1 MAERV
6 TIEVEARF
14 VDNLSGVA
22 KQASTEVKELGDSA
36 EKSQKKVDNLSG
48 QAEQTSSAVKDLGDS
63 AEKAQKKV
71 DALGKKKAKPTVDA
85 DDSGFVK
92 KFLNAERKIRKLAG
106 KSVTTTLKVMDKGVD
121 VVNKVENSLKKVAGK
136 TWSTAVRIKDYA
148 TAPLRKVKDM
158 LFSIKS
164 LVLAITAGLAAKKLV
179 MDPVSLADSYSS
191 AKIGFSTL
199 LGDSQG
205 QAMMDDLDT
214 FAKAT
219 PFKTSEVIANTQKMI
234 AMGWEAKD
242 IIKDMETIGDAAAA
256 TGKGDEGLNRIIL
269 ALSQIKSKGKLST
282 EELNQLAE
290 AGISAKRYLAEGLGY
305 GSGDSGIAA
314 LSKDLEQGKIGSERA
329 IQAIMAGMKEYK
341 GMMDKTANETA
352 KGLWGQIEDTFEI
365 NIFRRWG
372 QGLQDGAKR
381 GLGTVVGLL
390 DKADTS
396 LSKFGNTVY
405 DIGEAFSSW
414 AADKLE
420 NTIKRIGDITD
431 SFEFQN
437 ADLGGKLKLLWKS
450 AVADPFAEWWSDE
463 ESVQK
468 ATELGESFAKSLT
481 QGILTVLGITD
492 IFADVG
498 DDSGSKGYNVA
509 QGFARGFVDGF
520 DVSAITGKIVE
531 AIGNVWGA
539 LPFWAKVLVGGHV
552 AGKVMGGI
560 SNFAKG
566 TASFIGKPGV
576 IGAGNVVTGASGLL
590 GTMSST
596 GYALLGGASSATPA
610 IAALA
615 GGAGIAGGVVGGIA
629 VGKGVYDLYGSYK
642 AYKAGNTTEAEAKK
656 ASGGNA
662 LAGVTV
668 GAGLGALVGGPLG
681 ALIGAG
687 VGGAA
692 GILIGTARARIIRKE
707 AAEAKYETEEMQK
720 VMADTNATAEEM
732 AQTMD
737 KAVWDNLKDHF
748 GDIELSM
755 SEIKRIAEQI
765 TMGDAAAGMDQ
776 FKTATQ
782 QAEASLSSLQSASE
796 TVNRW
801 MWKAGL
807 GVKFSEDEQESIKK
821 AFDDYISSAKS
832 YVENKHYEFTAAV
845 RLLVNI
851 ESGAGK
857 DVLRSGD
864 AYYSKIQEKLNDL
877 GAELDGKVKIA
888 LQDGIITLDE
898 EKEVTNLQN
907 QIAEITNRLANAEA
921 DAKLETIKIKFGGEG
936 NITLESFQNL
946 QSQLQ
951 TTLEEQIS
959 NYDTAL
965 TASIT
970 SLNLQLDDGVISKDE
985 YDAQLQA
992 LMDGYEAKVDGMKVK
1007 ATNLQLDILGSSY
1020 RDILGDDGLS
1030 DLQHALQNAIDTG
1043 IDPIQWSDEKV
1054 ARLLGVEQL
1063 GPETAETLR
1072 RALQAVLDAGV
1083 PDRVEKTI
1091 SLDITG
1097 APKIEKKVDISAYD
1111 FGIPDSISKIVK
1123 IKLDRVVTASGSLQ
1137 TGRTSSSSQI
1147 MGGKARG
1154 GIIGGPAEGFAM
1166 GGRPADGMLRGSTRF
1181 IRVNEEAP
1189 EMIIPLS
1196 SQRRERAL
1204 KLWAKTGKLLDVP
1217 GFARGGSTGNRDEGI
1232 RFQQFGGDTPER
1244 GGQSVQ
1250 VDVGGVNVT
1259 IQVDANASGSV
1270 LEAIQAQAGEI
1281 AEAVAG
1287 VMVDAMTAQFE
1298 NTPLRGG
1305 A

>member
-1 MAERV
+1 M
-6 TIEVEARF
+6 
-14 VDNLSGVA
+14 
-22 KQASTEVKELGDSA
+22 
-36 EKSQKKVDNLSG
+36 
-48 QAEQTSSAVKDLGDS
+48 
-63 AEKAQKKV
+63 
-71 DALGKKKAKPTVDA
+71 
-85 DDSGFVK
+85 
-92 KFLNAERKIRKLAG
+92 
-106 KSVTTTLKVMDKGVD
+106 
-121 VVNKVENSLKKVAGK
+121 
-136 TWSTAVRIKDYA
+136 
-148 TAPLRKVKDM
+148 
-158 LFSIKS
+158 
-164 LVLAITAGLAAKKLV
+164 
-179 MDPVSLADSYSS
+179 
-191 AKIGFSTL
+191 
-199 LGDSQG
+199 
-205 QAMMDDLDT
+205 
-214 FAKAT
+214 
-219 PFKTSEVIANTQKMI
+219 
-234 AMGWEAKD
+234 
-242 IIKDMETIGDAAAA
+242 
-256 TGKGDEGLNRIIL
+256 
-269 ALSQIKSKGKLST
+269 
-282 EELNQLAE
+282 
-290 AGISAKRYLAEGLGY
+290 
-305 GSGDSGIAA
+305 
-314 LSKDLEQGKIGSERA
+314 
-329 IQAIMAGMKEYK
+329 
-341 GMMDKTANETA
+341 
-352 KGLWGQIEDTFEI
+352 
-365 NIFRRWG
+365 
-372 QGLQDGAKR
+372 
-381 GLGTVVGLL
+381 

-420 NTIKRIGDITD
+420 NTIKRIGNTTD

-437 ADLGGKLKLLWKS
+437 TDLGGKLKLLWKS
-450 AVADPFAEWWSDE
+450 TVADPFAEWWSDG

-539 LPFWAKVLVGGHV
+539 LPLWAKVLVGGHV

-596 GYALLGGASSATPA
+596 GYALLGGASSATPG

-668 GAGLGALVGGPLG
+668 GARLGALVGGPLG

-692 GILIGTARARIIRKE
+692 GILIGAARAKSIRKE
-707 AAEAKYETEEMQK
+707 AVEAKYETEEMQK

-782 QAEASLSSLQSASE
+782 QAEASLSSLQNASE

-845 RLLVNI
+845 RLLVDV
-851 ESGAGK
+851 ESEAGK

-907 QIAEITNRLANAEA
+907 QIAEITNRLANAET

-959 NYDTAL
+959 NSDTAL

-970 SLNLQLDDGVISKDE
+970 SLNLQLDDGAISKDE

-1020 RDILGDDGLS
+1020 QDILGEDSLS
-1030 DLQHALQNAIDTG
+1030 DLQHALQDAIDTG

-1054 ARLLGVEQL
+1054 AHLLGVDQL
-1063 GPETAETLR
+1063 GAETAETLR

-1123 IKLDRVVTASGSLQ
+1123 IKLDRVVTTSGGLQ
-1137 TGRTSSSSQI
+1137 TGRTPSSSQI

-1166 GGRPADGMLRGSTRF
+1166 GGRPADGMLKGSTRF

-1232 RFQQFGGDTPER
+1232 RFQRFGGDAPER
-1244 GGQSVQ
+1244 GDQSVQ
-1250 VDVGGVNVT
+1250 VNVGGVNVT
-1259 IQVDANASGSV
+1259 IQVDTNNSGSV
-1270 LEAIQAQAGEI
+1270 LETIRAQAGEI

-1287 VMVDAMTAQFE
+1287 VMADAMTAQFE

>member
-14 VDNLSGVA
+14 VDNLSGA
-22 KQASTEVKELGDSA
+22 ANQASA
-36 EKSQKKVDNLSG
+36 E
-48 QAEQTSSAVKDLGDS
+48 VKDLGDS
-63 AEKAQKKV
+63 AEKAEKQV
-71 DALGKKKAKPTVDA
+71 DDLGKKKAKPTVDA

-92 KFLNAERKIRKLAG
+92 KLLNAERKIKMLVG
-106 KSVTTTLKVMDKGVD
+106 KPVIATLKVMDKGVD
-121 VVNKVENSLKKVAGK
+121 VINKVENGLKKVAGK
-136 TWSTAVRIKDYA
+136 TWSAAVRIKDYA

-205 QAMMDDLDT
+205 QAMMDDLDA

-242 IIKDMETIGDAAAA
+242 IIQDMETIGDAAAA

-314 LSKDLEQGKIGSERA
+314 LSKDLEQGRIGSERA

-341 GMMDKTANETA
+341 GMMDKTANETV

-539 LPFWAKVLVGGHV
+539 LPLWAKVLVGGHV

-692 GILIGTARARIIRKE
+692 GILIGAARAKSIRKE

-782 QAEASLSSLQSASE
+782 QAEASLSSLQNASE

-845 RLLVNI
+845 RLLVDV

-864 AYYSKIQEKLNDL
+864 SYYSQIQEKLNDL

-970 SLNLQLDDGVISKDE
+970 SLNLQLDDGAISKDE

-1020 RDILGDDGLS
+1020 QDILGEDSLS

-1054 ARLLGVEQL
+1054 AHLLGVDQL
-1063 GPETAETLR
+1063 GAETAETLR

-1123 IKLDRVVTASGSLQ
+1123 IKLDRVVTTSGGLQ
-1137 TGRTSSSSQI
+1137 TGRTPSSSQI

-1166 GGRPADGMLRGSTRF
+1166 GGRPADGMLKGSTRF

-1204 KLWAKTGKLLDVP
+1204 KLWTKTGKLLDVP

>member
-14 VDNLSGVA
+14 VDNLSGA
-22 KQASTEVKELGDSA
+22 ANQAGA
-36 EKSQKKVDNLSG
+36 E
-48 QAEQTSSAVKDLGDS
+48 VKDLGNS
-63 AEKAQKKV
+63 AEKAEKQV
-71 DALGKKKAKPTVDA
+71 DNLGKKKAKPTVDA

-92 KFLNAERKIRKLAG
+92 KLLNAERKIKKLVG
-106 KSVTTTLKVMDKGVD
+106 KPVIATLKVMDKGVD
-121 VVNKVENSLKKVAGK
+121 VVNKVENGLKKVAGK

-205 QAMMDDLDT
+205 QKMMDDLDA

-305 GSGDSGIAA
+305 GSGDNGIAA

-341 GMMDKTANETA
+341 GMMDKTANETV

-566 TASFIGKPGV
+566 TASFIGKTGV
-576 IGAGNVVTGASGLL
+576 RGAGNVITGASGLL

-765 TMGDAAAGMDQ
+765 TMGGAAAGMDQ

-1091 SLDITG
+1091 SLDIIG

-1166 GGRPADGMLRGSTRF
+1166 GGRSADGMLRGSTRF

-1232 RFQQFGGDTPER
+1232 RFQRFGGDAPER
-1244 GGQSVQ
+1244 GDQSVQ
-1250 VDVGGVNVT
+1250 VNVGGVNVT
-1259 IQVDANASGSV
+1259 IQVDTNNSGSV
-1270 LEAIQAQAGEI
+1270 LETIRAQAGEI

-1287 VMVDAMTAQFE
+1287 VMVDAMAAQFE

>member
-14 VDNLSGVA
+14 VDNLSGA
-22 KQASTEVKELGDSA
+22 ANQASA
-36 EKSQKKVDNLSG
+36 E
-48 QAEQTSSAVKDLGDS
+48 VKDLGDS
-63 AEKAQKKV
+63 AEKAEKQV
-71 DALGKKKAKPTVDA
+71 DDLGKKKAKPTVDA

-92 KFLNAERKIRKLAG
+92 KLLNAERKIKKLVG
-106 KSVTTTLKVMDKGVD
+106 KPVIATLKVMDKGVD
-121 VVNKVENSLKKVAGK
+121 VINKVENGLKKVAGK
-136 TWSTAVRIKDYA
+136 TWSAAVRIKDYA

-205 QAMMDDLDT
+205 QAMMDDLDA

-420 NTIKRIGDITD
+420 NTIKRIGDTTD

-437 ADLGGKLKLLWKS
+437 TDLGGKLKLLWKS
-450 AVADPFAEWWSDE
+450 AVADPFAEWWSDG

-539 LPFWAKVLVGGHV
+539 LPLWAKVLVGGHV

-596 GYALLGGASSATPA
+596 GYALLGGASSATPG

-692 GILIGTARARIIRKE
+692 GILIGAARAKSIRKE

-782 QAEASLSSLQSASE
+782 QAEASLSSLQNASE

-845 RLLVNI
+845 RLLVDV

-864 AYYSKIQEKLNDL
+864 SYYSQIQEKLNDL

-970 SLNLQLDDGVISKDE
+970 SLNLQLDDGAISKDE

-1020 RDILGDDGLS
+1020 QDILGEDSLS

-1054 ARLLGVEQL
+1054 AHLLGVDQL
-1063 GPETAETLR
+1063 GAETAETLR

-1123 IKLDRVVTASGSLQ
+1123 IKLDRVVTTSGGLQ
-1137 TGRTSSSSQI
+1137 TGRTPSSSQI

-1166 GGRPADGMLRGSTRF
+1166 GGRPADGMLKGSTRF

-1204 KLWAKTGKLLDVP
+1204 KLWTKTGKLLDVP

>member
-14 VDNLSGVA
+14 VDNLSGA
-22 KQASTEVKELGDSA
+22 ANQAGA
-36 EKSQKKVDNLSG
+36 E
-48 QAEQTSSAVKDLGDS
+48 VKDLGNS
-63 AEKAQKKV
+63 AEKAEKQV
-71 DALGKKKAKPTVDA
+71 DNLGKKKAKPTVDA

-106 KSVTTTLKVMDKGVD
+106 KSVTTTLKVMDKDVD

-234 AMGWEAKD
+234 TMGWEAKD

-314 LSKDLEQGKIGSERA
+314 LSKDLEQGRIGSERA

-341 GMMDKTANETA
+341 GMMDKTANETV

-468 ATELGESFAKSLT
+468 VTELGESFAKSLT

-539 LPFWAKVLVGGHV
+539 LPLWAKVLVGGHV

-596 GYALLGGASSATPA
+596 GYALLGGASSATPG

-668 GAGLGALVGGPLG
+668 GAGLGTLVGGPLG

-692 GILIGTARARIIRKE
+692 GILIGAARAKSIRKE

-782 QAEASLSSLQSASE
+782 QAEASLSSLQNASE

-845 RLLVNI
+845 RLLVDV

-864 AYYSKIQEKLNDL
+864 SYYSQIQEKLNDL

-970 SLNLQLDDGVISKDE
+970 SLNLQLDDGAISKDE

-1020 RDILGDDGLS
+1020 QDILGEDSLS

-1054 ARLLGVEQL
+1054 AHLLGVDQL
-1063 GPETAETLR
+1063 GAETAETLR

-1123 IKLDRVVTASGSLQ
+1123 IKLDRVVTTSGGLQ
-1137 TGRTSSSSQI
+1137 TGRTPSSSQI

-1166 GGRPADGMLRGSTRF
+1166 GGRPADGMLKGSTRF

-1204 KLWAKTGKLLDVP
+1204 KLWTKTGKLLDVP

>member
-14 VDNLSGVA
+14 VDNLSGA
-22 KQASTEVKELGDSA
+22 ANQAGA
-36 EKSQKKVDNLSG
+36 E
-48 QAEQTSSAVKDLGDS
+48 VKDLGNS
-63 AEKAQKKV
+63 AEKAEKQV
-71 DALGKKKAKPTVDA
+71 DNLGKKKAKPTVDA

-314 LSKDLEQGKIGSERA
+314 LSKDLEEGRIGSERA

-341 GMMDKTANETA
+341 GMMDKTANETV

-468 ATELGESFAKSLT
+468 VTELGESFAKSLT

-539 LPFWAKVLVGGHV
+539 LPLWAKVLVGGHV

-596 GYALLGGASSATPA
+596 GYALLGGASSATPG

-692 GILIGTARARIIRKE
+692 GILIGAARAKSIRKE

-782 QAEASLSSLQSASE
+782 QAEASLSSLQNASE

-845 RLLVNI
+845 RLLVDV

-864 AYYSKIQEKLNDL
+864 SYYSQIQEKLNDL

-970 SLNLQLDDGVISKDE
+970 SLNLQLDDGAISKDE

-1020 RDILGDDGLS
+1020 RDILGEDSLS

-1054 ARLLGVEQL
+1054 AHLLGVDQL
-1063 GPETAETLR
+1063 GAETAETLR

-1123 IKLDRVVTASGSLQ
+1123 IKLDRVVTTSGGLQ
-1137 TGRTSSSSQI
+1137 TGRTPSSSQI

-1166 GGRPADGMLRGSTRF
+1166 GGRPADGMLKGSTRF

-1204 KLWAKTGKLLDVP
+1204 KLWTKTGKLLDVP

>member
-14 VDNLSGVA
+14 VDNLSGA
-22 KQASTEVKELGDSA
+22 ANQASA
-36 EKSQKKVDNLSG
+36 E
-48 QAEQTSSAVKDLGDS
+48 VKDLGDS
-63 AEKAQKKV
+63 AEKAEKQV
-71 DALGKKKAKPTVDA
+71 DDLGKKKAKPTVDA

-92 KFLNAERKIRKLAG
+92 KLLNAERKIKKLVG
-106 KSVTTTLKVMDKGVD
+106 KPVIATLKVMDKGVD

-199 LGDSQG
+199 LGDSRG
-205 QAMMDDLDT
+205 QKMMDDLDA

-314 LSKDLEQGKIGSERA
+314 LSKDLEQGRIGSERA

-341 GMMDKTANETA
+341 GMMDKTANETV

-420 NTIKRIGDITD
+420 NTIKRIGNTTD

-437 ADLGGKLKLLWKS
+437 TDLGGKLKLLWKS

-539 LPFWAKVLVGGHV
+539 LPLWAKVLVGGHV

-596 GYALLGGASSATPA
+596 GYALLGGASSATPG

-692 GILIGTARARIIRKE
+692 GILIGAARAKSIRKE

-782 QAEASLSSLQSASE
+782 QAEASLSSLQNAGE

-807 GVKFSEDEQESIKK
+807 GVKFSEDEQESIEK

-845 RLLVNI
+845 RLLVDV
-851 ESGAGK
+851 ESEAGK

-864 AYYSKIQEKLNDL
+864 SYYSQIQEKLNDL

-970 SLNLQLDDGVISKDE
+970 SLNLQLDDGAISKDE

-1020 RDILGDDGLS
+1020 QDILGEDSLS

-1054 ARLLGVEQL
+1054 AHLLGVDQL
-1063 GPETAETLR
+1063 GAETAETLR

-1137 TGRTSSSSQI
+1137 TGRTPSSSQI

-1196 SQRRERAL
+1196 AQRRERAL

-1217 GFARGGSTGNRDEGI
+1217 GFARGGSTRNRDEGI
-1232 RFQQFGGDTPER
+1232 RFQRFGGDAPER
-1244 GGQSVQ
+1244 GDQSVQ
-1250 VDVGGVNVT
+1250 VNVGGVNVT
-1259 IQVDANASGSV
+1259 IQVDANDSGSV
-1270 LEAIQAQAGEI
+1270 LEAIRAQAGEI

-1287 VMVDAMTAQFE
+1287 IMADAMTAQFE

>member
-14 VDNLSGVA
+14 VDNLSGA
-22 KQASTEVKELGDSA
+22 ANQASA
-36 EKSQKKVDNLSG
+36 E
-48 QAEQTSSAVKDLGDS
+48 VKDLGNS
-63 AEKAQKKV
+63 AEKAEKQV
-71 DALGKKKAKPTVDA
+71 DNLGKKKAKPTVDA

-92 KFLNAERKIRKLAG
+92 KFLNAERKVRKLAG

-314 LSKDLEQGKIGSERA
+314 LSKDLEQGRIGSERA

-341 GMMDKTANETA
+341 GMMDKTANETV

-566 TASFIGKPGV
+566 TASFIGKTGV
-576 IGAGNVVTGASGLL
+576 RGAGNVITGASGLL

-656 ASGGNA
+656 ASGGDA
-662 LAGVTV
+662 LLGVMA
-668 GAGLGALVGGPLG
+668 GAGLGTMFGGPLG

-692 GILIGTARARIIRKE
+692 GILIGAARAKSIRKE

-782 QAEASLSSLQSASE
+782 QAEASLSSLQNASE

-845 RLLVNI
+845 RLLVDV

-864 AYYSKIQEKLNDL
+864 SYYSQIQEKLNDL

-970 SLNLQLDDGVISKDE
+970 SLNLQLDDGAISKDE

-1020 RDILGDDGLS
+1020 QDILGEDSLS

-1054 ARLLGVEQL
+1054 AHLLGVDQL
-1063 GPETAETLR
+1063 GAETAETLR

-1123 IKLDRVVTASGSLQ
+1123 IKLDRVVTTSGGLQ
-1137 TGRTSSSSQI
+1137 TGRTPSSSQI

-1166 GGRPADGMLRGSTRF
+1166 GGRPADGMLKGSTRF

-1204 KLWAKTGKLLDVP
+1204 KLWTKTGKLLDVP

>member
-14 VDNLSGVA
+14 VDNLSGA
-22 KQASTEVKELGDSA
+22 ANQAGA
-36 EKSQKKVDNLSG
+36 E
-48 QAEQTSSAVKDLGDS
+48 VKDLGNS
-63 AEKAQKKV
+63 AEKAEKQV
-71 DALGKKKAKPTVDA
+71 DNLGKKKAKPTVDA

-314 LSKDLEQGKIGSERA
+314 LSKDLEQGRIGSERA

-341 GMMDKTANETA
+341 GMMDKTANETV

-468 ATELGESFAKSLT
+468 VTELGESFAKSLT

-539 LPFWAKVLVGGHV
+539 LPLWAKVLVGGHV

-596 GYALLGGASSATPA
+596 GYALLGGASSATPG

-668 GAGLGALVGGPLG
+668 GTGLGALVGGPLG

-692 GILIGTARARIIRKE
+692 GILIGAARAKSIRKE

-782 QAEASLSSLQSASE
+782 QAEASLSSLQNASE

-845 RLLVNI
+845 RLLVDV

-864 AYYSKIQEKLNDL
+864 SYYSQIQEKLNDL

-970 SLNLQLDDGVISKDE
+970 SLNLQLDDGAISKDE

-1020 RDILGDDGLS
+1020 QDILGEDSLS

-1054 ARLLGVEQL
+1054 AHLLGVDQL
-1063 GPETAETLR
+1063 GAETAETLR

-1123 IKLDRVVTASGSLQ
+1123 IKLDRVVTTSGGLQ
-1137 TGRTSSSSQI
+1137 TGRTPSSSQI

-1154 GIIGGPAEGFAM
+1154 GIIGGPVEGFAM
-1166 GGRPADGMLRGSTRF
+1166 GGRPADGMLKGSTRF

-1204 KLWAKTGKLLDVP
+1204 KLWTKTGKLLDVP

>member
-14 VDNLSGVA
+14 VDNLSGA
-22 KQASTEVKELGDSA
+22 ANQASA
-36 EKSQKKVDNLSG
+36 E
-48 QAEQTSSAVKDLGDS
+48 VKDLGDS
-63 AEKAQKKV
+63 AEKAEKQV
-71 DALGKKKAKPTVDA
+71 DDLGKKKAKPTVDA

-92 KFLNAERKIRKLAG
+92 KFLNAERKVRKLAG

-179 MDPVSLADSYSS
+179 IDPVSLADSYSS

-314 LSKDLEQGKIGSERA
+314 LSKDLEQGRIGSERA

-341 GMMDKTANETA
+341 GMMDKTANETV

-420 NTIKRIGDITD
+420 NTIKRIGDTTD

-566 TASFIGKPGV
+566 TASFIGKTGV
-576 IGAGNVVTGASGLL
+576 RGAGNVITGASGLL

-642 AYKAGNTTEAEAKK
+642 AYKAGNTTEAEAKR
-656 ASGGNA
+656 ASGGDA
-662 LAGVTV
+662 LLGVMA
-668 GAGLGALVGGPLG
+668 GAGLGTMFGGPLG

-692 GILIGTARARIIRKE
+692 GILIGAARAKSIRKE

-782 QAEASLSSLQSASE
+782 QAEASLSSLQNAGE

-845 RLLVNI
+845 RLLVDV
-851 ESGAGK
+851 ESEAGK

-864 AYYSKIQEKLNDL
+864 SYYSQIQEKLNDL

-970 SLNLQLDDGVISKDE
+970 SLNLQLDDGAISKDE

-1020 RDILGDDGLS
+1020 QDILGEDSLS
-1030 DLQHALQNAIDTG
+1030 DLQHALQDAIDTG

-1054 ARLLGVEQL
+1054 AHLLGVDQL
-1063 GPETAETLR
+1063 GAETAETLR

-1123 IKLDRVVTASGSLQ
+1123 IKLDRVVTTSGGLQ
-1137 TGRTSSSSQI
+1137 TGRTPSSSQI

-1166 GGRPADGMLRGSTRF
+1166 GGRPADGMLKGSTRF

-1204 KLWAKTGKLLDVP
+1204 KLWTKTGKLLDVP

>member
-14 VDNLSGVA
+14 VDNLSGA
-22 KQASTEVKELGDSA
+22 ANQAGA
-36 EKSQKKVDNLSG
+36 E
-48 QAEQTSSAVKDLGDS
+48 VKDLGNS
-63 AEKAQKKV
+63 AEKAEKQV
-71 DALGKKKAKPTVDA
+71 DNLGKKKAKPTVDA

-314 LSKDLEQGKIGSERA
+314 LSKDLEQGRIGSERA

-341 GMMDKTANETA
+341 GMMDKTANETV

-539 LPFWAKVLVGGHV
+539 LPLWAKVLVGGHV

-596 GYALLGGASSATPA
+596 GYALLGGASSATPG

-692 GILIGTARARIIRKE
+692 GILIGAARAKSIRKE

-782 QAEASLSSLQSASE
+782 QAEASLSSLQNASE

-845 RLLVNI
+845 RLLVDV

-864 AYYSKIQEKLNDL
+864 SYYSQIQEKLNDL

-888 LQDGIITLDE
+888 LKDGIITLDE

-921 DAKLETIKIKFGGEG
+921 DAKLETI
-936 NITLESFQNL
+936 
-946 QSQLQ
+946 
-951 TTLEEQIS
+951 
-959 NYDTAL
+959 
-965 TASIT
+965 
-970 SLNLQLDDGVISKDE
+970 
-985 YDAQLQA
+985 
-992 LMDGYEAKVDGMKVK
+992 
-1007 ATNLQLDILGSSY
+1007 
-1020 RDILGDDGLS
+1020 R
-1030 DLQHALQNAIDTG
+1030 
-1043 IDPIQWSDEKV
+1043 
-1054 ARLLGVEQL
+1054 
-1063 GPETAETLR
+1063 
-1072 RALQAVLDAGV
+1072 
-1083 PDRVEKTI
+1083 
-1091 SLDITG
+1091 
-1097 APKIEKKVDISAYD
+1097 
-1111 FGIPDSISKIVK
+1111 
-1123 IKLDRVVTASGSLQ
+1123 
-1137 TGRTSSSSQI
+1137 SSS
-1147 MGGKARG
+1147 A
-1154 GIIGGPAEGFAM
+1154 
-1166 GGRPADGMLRGSTRF
+1166 
-1181 IRVNEEAP
+1181 
-1189 EMIIPLS
+1189 
-1196 SQRRERAL
+1196 
-1204 KLWAKTGKLLDVP
+1204 
-1217 GFARGGSTGNRDEGI
+1217 
-1232 RFQQFGGDTPER
+1232 ER
-1244 GGQSVQ
+1244 GTSPW
-1250 VDVGGVNVT
+1250 NPFRT
-1259 IQVDANASGSV
+1259 CSLSFRRPWKSRYPT
-1270 LEAIQAQAGEI
+1270 
-1281 AEAVAG
+1281 
-1287 VMVDAMTAQFE
+1287 MTR
-1298 NTPLRGG
+1298 P
-1305 A
+1305 

>member
-22 KQASTEVKELGDSA
+22 KQASTEVK
-36 EKSQKKVDNLSG
+36 
-48 QAEQTSSAVKDLGDS
+48 DLGDS
-63 AEKAQKKV
+63 AEKAEKQV
-71 DALGKKKAKPTVDA
+71 DDLGKKKAKPTVDA

-92 KFLNAERKIRKLAG
+92 KLLNAERKIKMLVG
-106 KSVTTTLKVMDKGVD
+106 KPVIATLKVMDKGVD
-121 VVNKVENSLKKVAGK
+121 VINKVENGLKKVAGK
-136 TWSTAVRIKDYA
+136 TWSAAVRIKDYA

-205 QAMMDDLDT
+205 QAMMDDLDA

-420 NTIKRIGDITD
+420 NTIKRIGNTTD

-437 ADLGGKLKLLWKS
+437 TDLGGKLKLLWKS
-450 AVADPFAEWWSDE
+450 AVADPFAEWWSDG

-520 DVSAITGKIVE
+520 DVSAITDKIVE

-539 LPFWAKVLVGGHV
+539 LPLWAKVLVGGHV
-552 AGKVMGGI
+552 AGKALGGI
-560 SNFAKG
+560 LNFAGGVSQFAKG
-566 TASFIGKPGV
+566 ASSFIGKSGV
-576 IGAGNVVTGASGLL
+576 RGAGNVITGASGLF
-590 GTMSST
+590 GTMSKA
-596 GYALLGGASSATPA
+596 GYALLGGASSVTPA
-610 IAALA
+610 AATLA

-642 AYKAGNTTEAEAKK
+642 AYKAGNTTEAGRYARKVISGASKFFPFATREQVNGQAATGTVNREAEDRIFSSEVLFGAYNTQRSTDIYDKLFSNKLELKNLLTMTENGVK
-656 ASGGNA
+656 ALYDDEGDLRTCHFQALRDIEANDGRFFVKYGFVTDGDLGYASIIPILRISEMYLIVAECEKSLTWVNDLRSARKAAQVSSGGSLDGSIEDEYVREFIGEGQLFWYYKRKGITEIPRLYNRS
-662 LAGVTV
+662 AGDM
-668 GAGLGALVGGPLG
+668 
-681 ALIGAG
+681 
-687 VGGAA
+687 
-692 GILIGTARARIIRKE
+692 K
-707 AAEAKYETEEMQK
+707 
-720 VMADTNATAEEM
+720 
-732 AQTMD
+732 
-737 KAVWDNLKDHF
+737 
-748 GDIELSM
+748 IELSNYQFDLPDK
-755 SEIKRIAEQI
+755 ELAER
-765 TMGDAAAGMDQ
+765 
-776 FKTATQ
+776 K
-782 QAEASLSSLQSASE
+782 
-796 TVNRW
+796 
-801 MWKAGL
+801 
-807 GVKFSEDEQESIKK
+807 
-821 AFDDYISSAKS
+821 
-832 YVENKHYEFTAAV
+832 
-845 RLLVNI
+845 
-851 ESGAGK
+851 
-857 DVLRSGD
+857 
-864 AYYSKIQEKLNDL
+864 
-877 GAELDGKVKIA
+877 
-888 LQDGIITLDE
+888 
-898 EKEVTNLQN
+898 
-907 QIAEITNRLANAEA
+907 
-921 DAKLETIKIKFGGEG
+921 
-936 NITLESFQNL
+936 
-946 QSQLQ
+946 
-951 TTLEEQIS
+951 
-959 NYDTAL
+959 
-965 TASIT
+965 
-970 SLNLQLDDGVISKDE
+970 
-985 YDAQLQA
+985 
-992 LMDGYEAKVDGMKVK
+992 
-1007 ATNLQLDILGSSY
+1007 
-1020 RDILGDDGLS
+1020 
-1030 DLQHALQNAIDTG
+1030 
-1043 IDPIQWSDEKV
+1043 
-1054 ARLLGVEQL
+1054 
-1063 GPETAETLR
+1063 
-1072 RALQAVLDAGV
+1072 
-1083 PDRVEKTI
+1083 
-1091 SLDITG
+1091 
-1097 APKIEKKVDISAYD
+1097 
-1111 FGIPDSISKIVK
+1111 
-1123 IKLDRVVTASGSLQ
+1123 
-1137 TGRTSSSSQI
+1137 
-1147 MGGKARG
+1147 
-1154 GIIGGPAEGFAM
+1154 
-1166 GGRPADGMLRGSTRF
+1166 
-1181 IRVNEEAP
+1181 
-1189 EMIIPLS
+1189 
-1196 SQRRERAL
+1196 
-1204 KLWAKTGKLLDVP
+1204 
-1217 GFARGGSTGNRDEGI
+1217 
-1232 RFQQFGGDTPER
+1232 
-1244 GGQSVQ
+1244 
-1250 VDVGGVNVT
+1250 
-1259 IQVDANASGSV
+1259 
-1270 LEAIQAQAGEI
+1270 
-1281 AEAVAG
+1281 
-1287 VMVDAMTAQFE
+1287 
-1298 NTPLRGG
+1298 
-1305 A
+1305 

>member
-14 VDNLSGVA
+14 VDNLSGA
-22 KQASTEVKELGDSA
+22 ANQASA
-36 EKSQKKVDNLSG
+36 E
-48 QAEQTSSAVKDLGDS
+48 VKDLGDS
-63 AEKAQKKV
+63 AEKAEKQV
-71 DALGKKKAKPTVDA
+71 DDLGKKKAKPTVDA

-179 MDPVSLADSYSS
+179 MDPASLADSYSS

-199 LGDSQG
+199 LGDSRG
-205 QAMMDDLDT
+205 QKMMDDLDA

-314 LSKDLEQGKIGSERA
+314 LSKDLEQGRIGSERA

-341 GMMDKTANETA
+341 GMMDKTANETV

-372 QGLQDGAKR
+372 QGLQDGEKR

-396 LSKFGNTVY
+396 LSKFGDTVY

-463 ESVQK
+463 ETVQK
-468 ATELGESFAKSLT
+468 ATEYGETFAKSLT

-539 LPFWAKVLVGGHV
+539 LPLWTKVLVGGHV

-576 IGAGNVVTGASGLL
+576 RGAGNVVTGASGLL

-610 IAALA
+610 IATLA

-642 AYKAGNTTEAEAKK
+642 AHKTGNTTEAEAKK

-765 TMGDAAAGMDQ
+765 TMGDATAGMDQ
-776 FKTATQ
+776 FKAATQ
-782 QAEASLSSLQSASE
+782 QAEASLSALQSASE

-864 AYYSKIQEKLNDL
+864 AYYAKIQEKLNDL

-970 SLNLQLDDGVISKDE
+970 SLNLQLDDGAISKDQ

-1020 RDILGDDGLS
+1020 QDILGEDGLS

-1054 ARLLGVEQL
+1054 AHLLGVDQL

-1232 RFQQFGGDTPER
+1232 RFQRFGGDAPER
-1244 GGQSVQ
+1244 GDQSVQ
-1250 VDVGGVNVT
+1250 VNVGGVNVT
-1259 IQVDANASGSV
+1259 IQVDTNGSGSV

-1287 VMVDAMTAQFE
+1287 VMADAMTAQFE

>member
-22 KQASTEVKELGDSA
+22 KQASTEVK
-36 EKSQKKVDNLSG
+36 
-48 QAEQTSSAVKDLGDS
+48 DLGDS
-63 AEKAQKKV
+63 AEKAEKQV
-71 DALGKKKAKPTVDA
+71 DDLGKKKAKPTVDA

-92 KFLNAERKIRKLAG
+92 KLLNAERKIKMLVG
-106 KSVTTTLKVMDKGVD
+106 KPVIATLKVMDKGVD
-121 VVNKVENSLKKVAGK
+121 VINKVENGLKKVAGK
-136 TWSTAVRIKDYA
+136 TWSAAVRIKDYA

-205 QAMMDDLDT
+205 QAMMDDLDA

-305 GSGDSGIAA
+305 GSGDRGIAA

-420 NTIKRIGDITD
+420 NTIKRIGNTTD

-437 ADLGGKLKLLWKS
+437 TDLGGKLKLLWKS
-450 AVADPFAEWWSDE
+450 AVADPFAEWWSDG

-566 TASFIGKPGV
+566 TASFIGKTGV
-576 IGAGNVVTGASGLL
+576 RGAGNVITGASGLL

-642 AYKAGNTTEAEAKK
+642 AYKAGNTTEAEAKR
-656 ASGGNA
+656 ASGGDA
-662 LAGVTV
+662 LLGVMA
-668 GAGLGALVGGPLG
+668 GAGLGTMFGGPLG

-692 GILIGTARARIIRKE
+692 GILIGAARAKSIRKE

-782 QAEASLSSLQSASE
+782 QAEASLSSLQNASE
-796 TVNRW
+796 TVNHW

-845 RLLVNI
+845 RLLVDV
-851 ESGAGK
+851 ESEAGK

-864 AYYSKIQEKLNDL
+864 SYYSQIQEKLNDL

-970 SLNLQLDDGVISKDE
+970 SLNLQLDDGAISKDE

-1020 RDILGDDGLS
+1020 QDILGEDSLS
-1030 DLQHALQNAIDTG
+1030 DLQHALQDAIDTG

-1054 ARLLGVEQL
+1054 AHLLGVDQL
-1063 GPETAETLR
+1063 GAETAETLR

-1123 IKLDRVVTASGSLQ
+1123 IKLDRVVTTSGGLQ
-1137 TGRTSSSSQI
+1137 TGRTPSSSQI

-1166 GGRPADGMLRGSTRF
+1166 GGRPADGMLKGSTRF

-1204 KLWAKTGKLLDVP
+1204 KLWTKTGKLLDVP

>member
-14 VDNLSGVA
+14 VDNLSGA
-22 KQASTEVKELGDSA
+22 ANQASA
-36 EKSQKKVDNLSG
+36 E
-48 QAEQTSSAVKDLGDS
+48 VKDLGDS
-63 AEKAQKKV
+63 AEKAEKQV
-71 DALGKKKAKPTVDA
+71 DDLGKKKAKPTVDA

-92 KFLNAERKIRKLAG
+92 KLLNAERKIKMLVG
-106 KSVTTTLKVMDKGVD
+106 KPVIATLKVMDKGVD
-121 VVNKVENSLKKVAGK
+121 VINKVENGLKKVAGK
-136 TWSTAVRIKDYA
+136 TWSAAVRIKDYA

-205 QAMMDDLDT
+205 QAMMDDLDA

-242 IIKDMETIGDAAAA
+242 IIQDMETIGDAAAA

-420 NTIKRIGDITD
+420 NTIKRIGNTTD

-437 ADLGGKLKLLWKS
+437 TDLGGKLKLLWKS
-450 AVADPFAEWWSDE
+450 TVADPFAEWWSDG

-520 DVSAITGKIVE
+520 DVSAITDKIVE

-539 LPFWAKVLVGGHV
+539 LPLWAKVLVGGHV

-596 GYALLGGASSATPA
+596 GYALLGGASSATPG

-692 GILIGTARARIIRKE
+692 GILIGAARAKSIRKE

-782 QAEASLSSLQSASE
+782 QAEASLSSLQNASE

-845 RLLVNI
+845 RLLVDV

-864 AYYSKIQEKLNDL
+864 SYYSQIQEKLNDL

-970 SLNLQLDDGVISKDE
+970 SLNLQLDDGAISKDE

-1020 RDILGDDGLS
+1020 QDILGEDSLS

-1054 ARLLGVEQL
+1054 AHLLGVDQL
-1063 GPETAETLR
+1063 GAETAETLR

-1123 IKLDRVVTASGSLQ
+1123 IKLDRVVTTSGGLQ
-1137 TGRTSSSSQI
+1137 TGRTPSSSQI

-1166 GGRPADGMLRGSTRF
+1166 GGRPADGMLKGSTRF

-1204 KLWAKTGKLLDVP
+1204 KLWTKTGKLLDVP

>member
-1 MAERV
+1 
-6 TIEVEARF
+6 
-14 VDNLSGVA
+14 
-22 KQASTEVKELGDSA
+22 
-36 EKSQKKVDNLSG
+36 
-48 QAEQTSSAVKDLGDS
+48 
-63 AEKAQKKV
+63 
-71 DALGKKKAKPTVDA
+71 
-85 DDSGFVK
+85 
-92 KFLNAERKIRKLAG
+92 
-106 KSVTTTLKVMDKGVD
+106 
-121 VVNKVENSLKKVAGK
+121 
-136 TWSTAVRIKDYA
+136 
-148 TAPLRKVKDM
+148 
-158 LFSIKS
+158 
-164 LVLAITAGLAAKKLV
+164 
-179 MDPVSLADSYSS
+179 
-191 AKIGFSTL
+191 
-199 LGDSQG
+199 
-205 QAMMDDLDT
+205 
-214 FAKAT
+214 
-219 PFKTSEVIANTQKMI
+219 
-234 AMGWEAKD
+234 
-242 IIKDMETIGDAAAA
+242 
-256 TGKGDEGLNRIIL
+256 
-269 ALSQIKSKGKLST
+269 
-282 EELNQLAE
+282 
-290 AGISAKRYLAEGLGY
+290 
-305 GSGDSGIAA
+305 
-314 LSKDLEQGKIGSERA
+314 
-329 IQAIMAGMKEYK
+329 
-341 GMMDKTANETA
+341 MDKTANETA

-420 NTIKRIGDITD
+420 NTIKRIGNTTD

-437 ADLGGKLKLLWKS
+437 TDLGGKLKLLWKS
-450 AVADPFAEWWSDE
+450 AVADPFAEWWSDG

-566 TASFIGKPGV
+566 TASFIGKTGV
-576 IGAGNVVTGASGLL
+576 RGAGNVITGASGLL

-642 AYKAGNTTEAEAKK
+642 AYKAGNTTEAEAKR
-656 ASGGNA
+656 ASGGDA
-662 LAGVTV
+662 LLGVMA
-668 GAGLGALVGGPLG
+668 GAGLGTMFGGPLG

-692 GILIGTARARIIRKE
+692 GILIGAARAKSIRKE

-782 QAEASLSSLQSASE
+782 QAEASLSSLQNASE
-796 TVNRW
+796 TVNHW

-845 RLLVNI
+845 RLLVDV
-851 ESGAGK
+851 ESEAGK

-864 AYYSKIQEKLNDL
+864 SYYSQIQEKLNDL

-921 DAKLETIKIKFGGEG
+921 DAKLETMNEIIAGAGDNNG
-936 NITLESFQNL
+936 WLGYNRLLESNVRK
-946 QSQLQ
+946 
-951 TTLEEQIS
+951 TTE
-959 NYDTAL
+959 
-965 TASIT
+965 
-970 SLNLQLDDGVISKDE
+970 
-985 YDAQLQA
+985 
-992 LMDGYEAKVDGMKVK
+992 
-1007 ATNLQLDILGSSY
+1007 
-1020 RDILGDDGLS
+1020 
-1030 DLQHALQNAIDTG
+1030 
-1043 IDPIQWSDEKV
+1043 
-1054 ARLLGVEQL
+1054 
-1063 GPETAETLR
+1063 
-1072 RALQAVLDAGV
+1072 
-1083 PDRVEKTI
+1083 
-1091 SLDITG
+1091 
-1097 APKIEKKVDISAYD
+1097 
-1111 FGIPDSISKIVK
+1111 F
-1123 IKLDRVVTASGSLQ
+1123 
-1137 TGRTSSSSQI
+1137 
-1147 MGGKARG
+1147 
-1154 GIIGGPAEGFAM
+1154 
-1166 GGRPADGMLRGSTRF
+1166 
-1181 IRVNEEAP
+1181 
-1189 EMIIPLS
+1189 
-1196 SQRRERAL
+1196 
-1204 KLWAKTGKLLDVP
+1204 
-1217 GFARGGSTGNRDEGI
+1217 
-1232 RFQQFGGDTPER
+1232 
-1244 GGQSVQ
+1244 
-1250 VDVGGVNVT
+1250 
-1259 IQVDANASGSV
+1259 
-1270 LEAIQAQAGEI
+1270 
-1281 AEAVAG
+1281 
-1287 VMVDAMTAQFE
+1287 
-1298 NTPLRGG
+1298 
-1305 A
+1305 

>member
-14 VDNLSGVA
+14 VDNLSGA
-22 KQASTEVKELGDSA
+22 ANQAGA
-36 EKSQKKVDNLSG
+36 E
-48 QAEQTSSAVKDLGDS
+48 VKDLGNS
-63 AEKAQKKV
+63 AEKAEKQV
-71 DALGKKKAKPTVDA
+71 DNLGKKKAKPTVDA

-314 LSKDLEQGKIGSERA
+314 LSKDLEQGRIGSERA

-341 GMMDKTANETA
+341 GMMDKTANETV

-468 ATELGESFAKSLT
+468 VTELGESFAKSLT

-539 LPFWAKVLVGGHV
+539 LPLWAKVLVGGHV

-596 GYALLGGASSATPA
+596 GYALLGGASSATPG

-692 GILIGTARARIIRKE
+692 GILIGAARAKSIRKE

-765 TMGDAAAGMDQ
+765 TMGDASAGMDQ
-776 FKTATQ
+776 FKTASQ
-782 QAEASLSSLQSASE
+782 QAEASLSSLQSAGE

-807 GVKFSEDEQESIKK
+807 GVKFSEDEQASIKK

-845 RLLVNI
+845 RLLVDV

-864 AYYSKIQEKLNDL
+864 SYYSQIQEKLNDL

-898 EKEVTNLQN
+898 EKEVTSLQN

-970 SLNLQLDDGVISKDE
+970 SLNLQLDDGAISKDE

-1020 RDILGDDGLS
+1020 QDILGEDSLS

-1054 ARLLGVEQL
+1054 AHLLGVDQL
-1063 GPETAETLR
+1063 GAETAETLR

-1123 IKLDRVVTASGSLQ
+1123 IKLDRVVTTSGGLQ
-1137 TGRTSSSSQI
+1137 TGRTPSSSQI

-1204 KLWAKTGKLLDVP
+1204 KLWTKTGKLLDVP

>member
-14 VDNLSGVA
+14 VDNLSGA
-22 KQASTEVKELGDSA
+22 ANQASA
-36 EKSQKKVDNLSG
+36 E
-48 QAEQTSSAVKDLGDS
+48 VKDLGDS
-63 AEKAQKKV
+63 AEKAEKQV
-71 DALGKKKAKPTVDA
+71 DDLGKKKAKPTVDA

-92 KFLNAERKIRKLAG
+92 KLLNAERKIKMLVG
-106 KSVTTTLKVMDKGVD
+106 KPVIATLKVMDKGVD
-121 VVNKVENSLKKVAGK
+121 VINKVENGLKKVAGK
-136 TWSTAVRIKDYA
+136 TWSAAVRIKDYA

-205 QAMMDDLDT
+205 QAMMDDLDA

-242 IIKDMETIGDAAAA
+242 IIQDMETIGDAAAA

-314 LSKDLEQGKIGSERA
+314 LSKDLEQGRIGSERA

-341 GMMDKTANETA
+341 GMMDKTANETV

-539 LPFWAKVLVGGHV
+539 LPLWAKVLVGGHV

-566 TASFIGKPGV
+566 TASFIGKTGV
-576 IGAGNVVTGASGLL
+576 RGAGNVITGASGLL

-782 QAEASLSSLQSASE
+782 QAEASLSSLQNASE

-845 RLLVNI
+845 RLLVDV
-851 ESGAGK
+851 ESEAGK

-864 AYYSKIQEKLNDL
+864 SYYSQIQEKLNDL

-970 SLNLQLDDGVISKDE
+970 SLNLQLDDGAISKDE

-1020 RDILGDDGLS
+1020 QDILGEDSLS
-1030 DLQHALQNAIDTG
+1030 DLQHALQDAIDTG

-1054 ARLLGVEQL
+1054 AHLLGVDQL
-1063 GPETAETLR
+1063 GAETAETLR

-1123 IKLDRVVTASGSLQ
+1123 IKLDRVVTTSGGLQ
-1137 TGRTSSSSQI
+1137 TGRTPSSSQI

-1166 GGRPADGMLRGSTRF
+1166 GGRPADGMLKGSTRF

-1204 KLWAKTGKLLDVP
+1204 KLWTKTGKLLDVP

>member
-14 VDNLSGVA
+14 VDNLSGA
-22 KQASTEVKELGDSA
+22 ANQAGA
-36 EKSQKKVDNLSG
+36 E
-48 QAEQTSSAVKDLGDS
+48 VKDLGNS
-63 AEKAQKKV
+63 AEKAEKQV
-71 DALGKKKAKPTVDA
+71 DNLGKKKAKPTVDA

-566 TASFIGKPGV
+566 TASFIGKTGV
-576 IGAGNVVTGASGLL
+576 RGAGNVITGASGLL

-765 TMGDAAAGMDQ
+765 TMGGAAAGMDQ

>member
-14 VDNLSGVA
+14 VDNLSGA
-22 KQASTEVKELGDSA
+22 ANQAGA
-36 EKSQKKVDNLSG
+36 E
-48 QAEQTSSAVKDLGDS
+48 VKDLGNS
-63 AEKAQKKV
+63 AEKAEKQV
-71 DALGKKKAKPTVDA
+71 DNLGKKKAKPTVDA

-92 KFLNAERKIRKLAG
+92 KFLNAERKVRKLAG

-314 LSKDLEQGKIGSERA
+314 LSKDLEQGRIGSERA

-341 GMMDKTANETA
+341 GMMDKTANETV

-539 LPFWAKVLVGGHV
+539 LPLWAKVLVGGHV

-642 AYKAGNTTEAEAKK
+642 AYKAGNTTEAEAKR
-656 ASGGNA
+656 ASGGDA
-662 LAGVTV
+662 LLGVMA
-668 GAGLGALVGGPLG
+668 GAGLGTMFGGPLG

-692 GILIGTARARIIRKE
+692 GILIGAARAKSIRKE

-782 QAEASLSSLQSASE
+782 QAEASLSSLQNAGE

-845 RLLVNI
+845 RLLVDV
-851 ESGAGK
+851 ESEAGK

-864 AYYSKIQEKLNDL
+864 SYYSQIQEKLNDL

-907 QIAEITNRLANAEA
+907 QIAEITNRLANAET

-970 SLNLQLDDGVISKDE
+970 SLNLQLDDGAISKDE

-1020 RDILGDDGLS
+1020 QDILGEDSLS

-1054 ARLLGVEQL
+1054 AHLLGVDQL
-1063 GPETAETLR
+1063 GAETAETLR

-1123 IKLDRVVTASGSLQ
+1123 IKLDRVVTTSGGLQ
-1137 TGRTSSSSQI
+1137 TGRTPSSSQI

-1166 GGRPADGMLRGSTRF
+1166 GGRPADGMLKGSTRF

-1204 KLWAKTGKLLDVP
+1204 KLWTKTGKLLDVP

>member
-14 VDNLSGVA
+14 VDNLSGA
-22 KQASTEVKELGDSA
+22 ANQAGA
-36 EKSQKKVDNLSG
+36 E
-48 QAEQTSSAVKDLGDS
+48 VKDLGNS
-63 AEKAQKKV
+63 AEKAEKQV
-71 DALGKKKAKPTVDA
+71 DNLGKKKAKPTVDA

-314 LSKDLEQGKIGSERA
+314 LSKDLEQGRIGSERA

-341 GMMDKTANETA
+341 GMMDKTANETV

-539 LPFWAKVLVGGHV
+539 LPLWAKVLVGGHV

-596 GYALLGGASSATPA
+596 GYALLGGASSATPG

-692 GILIGTARARIIRKE
+692 GILIGAARAKSIRKE

-782 QAEASLSSLQSASE
+782 QAEASLSSLQNASE

-845 RLLVNI
+845 RLLVDV

-864 AYYSKIQEKLNDL
+864 SYYSQIQEKLNDL

-970 SLNLQLDDGVISKDE
+970 SLNLQLDDGAISKDE

-1020 RDILGDDGLS
+1020 QDILGEDSLS

-1054 ARLLGVEQL
+1054 AHLLGVDQL
-1063 GPETAETLR
+1063 GAETAETLR

-1123 IKLDRVVTASGSLQ
+1123 IKLDRVVTTSGGLQ
-1137 TGRTSSSSQI
+1137 TGRTPSSSQI

-1166 GGRPADGMLRGSTRF
+1166 GGRPADGMLKGSTRF

-1204 KLWAKTGKLLDVP
+1204 KLWTKTGKLLDVP

>member
-14 VDNLSGVA
+14 VDNLSGA
-22 KQASTEVKELGDSA
+22 ANQAGA
-36 EKSQKKVDNLSG
+36 E
-48 QAEQTSSAVKDLGDS
+48 VKDLGNS
-63 AEKAQKKV
+63 AEKAEKQV
-71 DALGKKKAKPTVDA
+71 DNLGKKKAKPTVDA

-314 LSKDLEQGKIGSERA
+314 LSKDLEQGRIGSERA

-341 GMMDKTANETA
+341 GMMDKTANETV

-405 DIGEAFSSW
+405 DIGEAFSSC

-539 LPFWAKVLVGGHV
+539 LPLWAKVLVGGHV

-596 GYALLGGASSATPA
+596 GYALLGGASSATPG

-692 GILIGTARARIIRKE
+692 GILIGAARAKSIRKE

-782 QAEASLSSLQSASE
+782 QAEASLSSLQNASE

-845 RLLVNI
+845 RLLVDV

-864 AYYSKIQEKLNDL
+864 SYYSQIQEKLNDL

-970 SLNLQLDDGVISKDE
+970 SLNLQLDDGAISKDE

-1020 RDILGDDGLS
+1020 QDILGEDSLS

-1054 ARLLGVEQL
+1054 AHLLGVDQL
-1063 GPETAETLR
+1063 GAETAETLR

-1123 IKLDRVVTASGSLQ
+1123 IKLDRVVTTSGGLQ
-1137 TGRTSSSSQI
+1137 TGRTPSSSQI

-1166 GGRPADGMLRGSTRF
+1166 GGRPADGMLKGSTRF

-1204 KLWAKTGKLLDVP
+1204 KLWTKTGKLLDVP

>member
-14 VDNLSGVA
+14 VDNLSGA
-22 KQASTEVKELGDSA
+22 ANQASA
-36 EKSQKKVDNLSG
+36 E
-48 QAEQTSSAVKDLGDS
+48 VKDLGDS
-63 AEKAQKKV
+63 AEKAEKQV
-71 DALGKKKAKPTVDA
+71 DDLGKKKAKPTVDA

-92 KFLNAERKIRKLAG
+92 KLLNAERKIKMLVG
-106 KSVTTTLKVMDKGVD
+106 KPVIATLKVMDKGVD
-121 VVNKVENSLKKVAGK
+121 VINKVENGLKKVAGK
-136 TWSTAVRIKDYA
+136 TWSAAVRIKDYA

-205 QAMMDDLDT
+205 QAMMDDLDA

-242 IIKDMETIGDAAAA
+242 IIQDMETIGDAAAA

-420 NTIKRIGDITD
+420 NTIKRIGNTTD

-437 ADLGGKLKLLWKS
+437 TDLGGKLKLLWKS
-450 AVADPFAEWWSDE
+450 TVADPFAEWWSDG

-520 DVSAITGKIVE
+520 DVSAITDKIVE

-539 LPFWAKVLVGGHV
+539 LPLWAKVLVGGHV

-596 GYALLGGASSATPA
+596 GYALLGGASSATPG

-692 GILIGTARARIIRKE
+692 GILIGAARAKSIRKE

-782 QAEASLSSLQSASE
+782 QAEASLSSLQNASE

-845 RLLVNI
+845 RLLVDV

-864 AYYSKIQEKLNDL
+864 SYYSQIQEKLNDL

-1091 SLDITG
+1091 SLDIIG

-1166 GGRPADGMLRGSTRF
+1166 GGRSADGMLRGSTRF

-1232 RFQQFGGDTPER
+1232 RFQRFGGDAPER
-1244 GGQSVQ
+1244 GDQSVQ
-1250 VDVGGVNVT
+1250 VNVGGVNVT
-1259 IQVDANASGSV
+1259 IQVDTNNSGSV
-1270 LEAIQAQAGEI
+1270 LETIRAQAGEI

-1287 VMVDAMTAQFE
+1287 VMVDAMAAQFE

>member
-14 VDNLSGVA
+14 VDNLSGA
-22 KQASTEVKELGDSA
+22 ANQAGA
-36 EKSQKKVDNLSG
+36 E
-48 QAEQTSSAVKDLGDS
+48 VKDLGNS
-63 AEKAQKKV
+63 AEKAEKQV
-71 DALGKKKAKPTVDA
+71 DNLGKKKAKPTVDA

-92 KFLNAERKIRKLAG
+92 KFLNAERKVRKLAG

-314 LSKDLEQGKIGSERA
+314 LSKDLEQGRIGSERA

-341 GMMDKTANETA
+341 GMMDKTANETV

-539 LPFWAKVLVGGHV
+539 LPLWAKVLVGGHV

-596 GYALLGGASSATPA
+596 GYALLGGASSATPG

-864 AYYSKIQEKLNDL
+864 SYYSQIQEKLNDL

-970 SLNLQLDDGVISKDE
+970 SLNLQLDDGAISKDE

-1020 RDILGDDGLS
+1020 QDILGEDSLS

-1054 ARLLGVEQL
+1054 AHLLGVDQL
-1063 GPETAETLR
+1063 GAETAETLR

-1232 RFQQFGGDTPER
+1232 RFQRFGGDAPER
-1244 GGQSVQ
+1244 GDQSVQ

-1259 IQVDANASGSV
+1259 IQVDTNNSGSV
-1270 LEAIQAQAGEI
+1270 LETIRAQAGEI

-1287 VMVDAMTAQFE
+1287 VMADAMVAQFE

>member
-14 VDNLSGVA
+14 VDNLSGA
-22 KQASTEVKELGDSA
+22 ANQAGA
-36 EKSQKKVDNLSG
+36 E
-48 QAEQTSSAVKDLGDS
+48 VKDLGNS
-63 AEKAQKKV
+63 AEKAEKQV
-71 DALGKKKAKPTVDA
+71 DNLGKKKAKPTVDA

-314 LSKDLEQGKIGSERA
+314 LSKDLEQGRIGSERA

-341 GMMDKTANETA
+341 GMMDKTANETV

-468 ATELGESFAKSLT
+468 VTELGESFAKSLT

-539 LPFWAKVLVGGHV
+539 LPLWAKVLVGGHV

-596 GYALLGGASSATPA
+596 GYALLGGASSATPG

-692 GILIGTARARIIRKE
+692 GILIGAARAKSIRKE

-782 QAEASLSSLQSASE
+782 QAEASLSSLQNASE

-845 RLLVNI
+845 RLLVDV

-864 AYYSKIQEKLNDL
+864 SYYSQIQEKLNDL

-970 SLNLQLDDGVISKDE
+970 SLNLQLDDGAISKDE

-1020 RDILGDDGLS
+1020 QDILGEDSLS

-1054 ARLLGVEQL
+1054 AHLLGVDQL
-1063 GPETAETLR
+1063 GAETAETLR

-1123 IKLDRVVTASGSLQ
+1123 IKLDRVVTTSGGLQ
-1137 TGRTSSSSQI
+1137 TGRTPSSSQI

-1166 GGRPADGMLRGSTRF
+1166 GGRPADGMLKGSTRF

-1204 KLWAKTGKLLDVP
+1204 KLWTKTGKLLDVP

-1287 VMVDAMTAQFE
+1287 VMVDAMAAQFE

>member
-14 VDNLSGVA
+14 VDNLSGA
-22 KQASTEVKELGDSA
+22 ANQASA
-36 EKSQKKVDNLSG
+36 E
-48 QAEQTSSAVKDLGDS
+48 VKDLGDS
-63 AEKAQKKV
+63 AEKAEKQV
-71 DALGKKKAKPTVDA
+71 DDLGKKKAKPTVDA

-92 KFLNAERKIRKLAG
+92 KLLNAERKIKMLVG
-106 KSVTTTLKVMDKGVD
+106 KPVIATLKVMDKGVD
-121 VVNKVENSLKKVAGK
+121 VINKVENGLKKVAGK
-136 TWSTAVRIKDYA
+136 TWSAAVRIKDYA

-314 LSKDLEQGKIGSERA
+314 LSKDLEQGRISSERA

-341 GMMDKTANETA
+341 GMMDKTANETV

-539 LPFWAKVLVGGHV
+539 LPLWAKVLVGGHV

-596 GYALLGGASSATPA
+596 GYALLGGASSATPG

-692 GILIGTARARIIRKE
+692 GILIGAARAKSIRKE

-782 QAEASLSSLQSASE
+782 QAEASLSSLQNASE

-845 RLLVNI
+845 RLLVDV

-864 AYYSKIQEKLNDL
+864 SYYSQIQEKLNDL

-970 SLNLQLDDGVISKDE
+970 SLNLQLDDGAISKDE

-1020 RDILGDDGLS
+1020 QDILGEDSLS

-1054 ARLLGVEQL
+1054 AHLLGVDQL
-1063 GPETAETLR
+1063 GAETAETLR

-1123 IKLDRVVTASGSLQ
+1123 IKLDRVVTTSGGLQ
-1137 TGRTSSSSQI
+1137 TGRTPSSSQI

-1166 GGRPADGMLRGSTRF
+1166 GGRPADGMLKGSTRF

-1204 KLWAKTGKLLDVP
+1204 KLWTKTGKLLDVP

>member
-14 VDNLSGVA
+14 VDNLSGA
-22 KQASTEVKELGDSA
+22 ANQAGA
-36 EKSQKKVDNLSG
+36 E
-48 QAEQTSSAVKDLGDS
+48 VKDLGNS
-63 AEKAQKKV
+63 AEKAEKQV
-71 DALGKKKAKPTVDA
+71 DNLGKKKAKPTVDA

-92 KFLNAERKIRKLAG
+92 KLLNAERKIKKLVG
-106 KSVTTTLKVMDKGVD
+106 KPVIATLKVMDKGVD
-121 VVNKVENSLKKVAGK
+121 VVNKVENGLKKVAGK

-205 QAMMDDLDT
+205 QKMMDDLDA

-305 GSGDSGIAA
+305 GSGDNGIAA

-341 GMMDKTANETA
+341 GMMDKTANETV

-539 LPFWAKVLVGGHV
+539 LPLWAKVLVGGHV

-642 AYKAGNTTEAEAKK
+642 AYKAGNTTEAEAKR
-656 ASGGNA
+656 ASGGDA
-662 LAGVTV
+662 LLGVMA
-668 GAGLGALVGGPLG
+668 GAGLGTMFGGPLG

-692 GILIGTARARIIRKE
+692 GILIGAARARIIRKE

-796 TVNRW
+796 MVNRW

-845 RLLVNI
+845 RLLVDV

-864 AYYSKIQEKLNDL
+864 SYYSQIQEKLNDL

-970 SLNLQLDDGVISKDE
+970 SLNLQLDDGAISKDE

-1020 RDILGDDGLS
+1020 QDILGEDSLS

-1043 IDPIQWSDEKV
+1043 IDPIQWNDEKV
-1054 ARLLGVEQL
+1054 AHLLGVDQL

-1123 IKLDRVVTASGSLQ
+1123 IKLDRVVTTSGSLQ

-1232 RFQQFGGDTPER
+1232 RFQRFGGDAPER
-1244 GGQSVQ
+1244 GDQSVQ
-1250 VDVGGVNVT
+1250 VNVGGVNVT
-1259 IQVDANASGSV
+1259 IQVDTNNSGSV
-1270 LEAIQAQAGEI
+1270 LETIRAQAGEI

-1287 VMVDAMTAQFE
+1287 VMADAMVAQFE

>member
-14 VDNLSGVA
+14 VDNLSGA
-22 KQASTEVKELGDSA
+22 ANQAGA
-36 EKSQKKVDNLSG
+36 E
-48 QAEQTSSAVKDLGDS
+48 VKDLGNS
-63 AEKAQKKV
+63 AEKAEKQV
-71 DALGKKKAKPTVDA
+71 DNLGKKKAKPTVDA

-314 LSKDLEQGKIGSERA
+314 LSKDLEQGRIGSERA

-341 GMMDKTANETA
+341 GMMDKTANETV

-539 LPFWAKVLVGGHV
+539 LPLWAKVLVGGHV

-596 GYALLGGASSATPA
+596 GYALLGGASSATPG

-692 GILIGTARARIIRKE
+692 GILIGAARAKSIRKE

-782 QAEASLSSLQSASE
+782 QAEASLSSLQNASE

-845 RLLVNI
+845 RLLVDV

-864 AYYSKIQEKLNDL
+864 SYYSQIQEKLNDL

-970 SLNLQLDDGVISKDE
+970 SLNLQLDDGAISKDE

-1020 RDILGDDGLS
+1020 QDILGEDSLS
-1030 DLQHALQNAIDTG
+1030 DLQHALQNAIDTE

-1054 ARLLGVEQL
+1054 AHLLGVDQL
-1063 GPETAETLR
+1063 GAETAETLR

-1123 IKLDRVVTASGSLQ
+1123 IKLDRVVTTSGGLQ
-1137 TGRTSSSSQI
+1137 TGRTPSSSQI

-1166 GGRPADGMLRGSTRF
+1166 GGRPADGMLKGSTRF

-1204 KLWAKTGKLLDVP
+1204 KLWTKTGKLLDVP

>member
-14 VDNLSGVA
+14 VDNLSGA
-22 KQASTEVKELGDSA
+22 ANQAGA
-36 EKSQKKVDNLSG
+36 E
-48 QAEQTSSAVKDLGDS
+48 VKDLGNS
-63 AEKAQKKV
+63 AEKAEKQV
-71 DALGKKKAKPTVDA
+71 DNLGKKKAKPTVDA

-92 KFLNAERKIRKLAG
+92 KFLNAERKVRKLAG

-205 QAMMDDLDT
+205 QKMMDDLDA

-305 GSGDSGIAA
+305 GSGDNGIAA

-341 GMMDKTANETA
+341 GMMDKTANETV

-396 LSKFGNTVY
+396 LSKFGDTVY

-414 AADKLE
+414 AADRLE

-450 AVADPFAEWWSDE
+450 VVADPFAEWWSDE
-463 ESVQK
+463 ETVQK

-498 DDSGSKGYNVA
+498 DDSRSKGYNVA

-539 LPFWAKVLVGGHV
+539 LPLWAKVLVGGHV

-596 GYALLGGASSATPA
+596 GYALLGGASSATPG

-692 GILIGTARARIIRKE
+692 GILIGAARAKIIRKE

-765 TMGDAAAGMDQ
+765 TMGDASAGMDQ
-776 FKTATQ
+776 FKTASQ
-782 QAEASLSSLQSASE
+782 QAEASLSSLQSAGE

-807 GVKFSEDEQESIKK
+807 GVKFSEDEQASIKK

-845 RLLVNI
+845 RLLVDV

-864 AYYSKIQEKLNDL
+864 SYYSQIQEKLNDL

-898 EKEVTNLQN
+898 EKEVTSLQN

-970 SLNLQLDDGVISKDE
+970 SLNLQLDDGAISKDE

-1020 RDILGDDGLS
+1020 QDILGEDSLS

-1054 ARLLGVEQL
+1054 AHLLGVDQL

-1123 IKLDRVVTASGSLQ
+1123 IKLDRVVTTSGNLQ
-1137 TGRTSSSSQI
+1137 TGRLSSPLQI

-1196 SQRRERAL
+1196 AQRRERAL

-1217 GFARGGSTGNRDEGI
+1217 GFARGGSTRNRDEGI
-1232 RFQQFGGDTPER
+1232 RFQRFGGDAPER
-1244 GGQSVQ
+1244 GDQSVQ
-1250 VDVGGVNVT
+1250 VNVGGVNVT
-1259 IQVDANASGSV
+1259 IQVDANDSGSV
-1270 LEAIQAQAGEI
+1270 LEAIRVQAGEI

-1287 VMVDAMTAQFE
+1287 IMADAMTAQFE

>member
-14 VDNLSGVA
+14 VDNLSGA
-22 KQASTEVKELGDSA
+22 ANQASA
-36 EKSQKKVDNLSG
+36 E
-48 QAEQTSSAVKDLGDS
+48 VKDLGDS
-63 AEKAQKKV
+63 AEKAEKQV
-71 DALGKKKAKPTVDA
+71 DDLGKKKAKPTVDA

-92 KFLNAERKIRKLAG
+92 KLLNAERKIKKLVG
-106 KSVTTTLKVMDKGVD
+106 KPVIATLKVMDKGVD
-121 VVNKVENSLKKVAGK
+121 VINKVENGLKKVAGK
-136 TWSTAVRIKDYA
+136 TWSAAVRIKDYA

-205 QAMMDDLDT
+205 QAMMDDLDA

-314 LSKDLEQGKIGSERA
+314 LSKDLEQGRIGSERA

-539 LPFWAKVLVGGHV
+539 LPLWAKVLVGGHV

-596 GYALLGGASSATPA
+596 GYALLGGASSATPG

-692 GILIGTARARIIRKE
+692 GILIGAARAKSIRKE

-782 QAEASLSSLQSASE
+782 QAEASLSSLQNASE

-845 RLLVNI
+845 RLLVDV

-864 AYYSKIQEKLNDL
+864 SYYSQIQEKLNDL

-970 SLNLQLDDGVISKDE
+970 SLNLQLDDGAISKDE

-1020 RDILGDDGLS
+1020 QDILGEDSLS

-1054 ARLLGVEQL
+1054 AHLLGVDQL
-1063 GPETAETLR
+1063 GAETAETLR

-1123 IKLDRVVTASGSLQ
+1123 IKLDRVVTTSGGLQ
-1137 TGRTSSSSQI
+1137 TGRTPSSSQI

-1166 GGRPADGMLRGSTRF
+1166 GGRPADGMLKGSTRF

-1204 KLWAKTGKLLDVP
+1204 KLWTKTGKLLDVP

>member
-14 VDNLSGVA
+14 VDNLSGA
-22 KQASTEVKELGDSA
+22 ANQASA
-36 EKSQKKVDNLSG
+36 E
-48 QAEQTSSAVKDLGDS
+48 VKDLGDS
-63 AEKAQKKV
+63 AEKAEKQV
-71 DALGKKKAKPTVDA
+71 DDLGKKKAKPTVDA

-539 LPFWAKVLVGGHV
+539 LPLWAKVLVGGHV

-596 GYALLGGASSATPA
+596 GYALLGGASSATPG

-629 VGKGVYDLYGSYK
+629 VGKGMYDLYGSYK

-692 GILIGTARARIIRKE
+692 GILIGAARAKSIRKE

-782 QAEASLSSLQSASE
+782 QAEASLSSLQNASE

-845 RLLVNI
+845 RLLVDV

-864 AYYSKIQEKLNDL
+864 SYYSQIQEKLNDL

-970 SLNLQLDDGVISKDE
+970 SLNLQLDDGAISKDE

-1020 RDILGDDGLS
+1020 QDILGEDSLS

-1054 ARLLGVEQL
+1054 AHLLGVDQL
-1063 GPETAETLR
+1063 GAETAETLR

-1123 IKLDRVVTASGSLQ
+1123 IKLDRVVTTSGGLQ
-1137 TGRTSSSSQI
+1137 TGRTPSSSQI

-1166 GGRPADGMLRGSTRF
+1166 GGRPADGMLKGSTRF

-1204 KLWAKTGKLLDVP
+1204 KLWTKTGKLLDVP

-1259 IQVDANASGSV
+1259 IQVDANASGSI
-1270 LEAIQAQAGEI
+1270 LEAIQAQVGEI

>member
-22 KQASTEVKELGDSA
+22 KQASTEVK
-36 EKSQKKVDNLSG
+36 
-48 QAEQTSSAVKDLGDS
+48 DLGDS
-63 AEKAQKKV
+63 AEKAEKQV
-71 DALGKKKAKPTVDA
+71 DDLGKKKAKPTVDA

-92 KFLNAERKIRKLAG
+92 KLLNAERKIKMLVG
-106 KSVTTTLKVMDKGVD
+106 KPVIATLKVMDKGVD
-121 VVNKVENSLKKVAGK
+121 VINKVENGLKKVAGK
-136 TWSTAVRIKDYA
+136 TWSAAVRIKDYA

-205 QAMMDDLDT
+205 QAMMDDLDA

-219 PFKTSEVIANTQKMI
+219 PFKTSEVIANTQNMI

-420 NTIKRIGDITD
+420 NTIKRIGNTTD

-437 ADLGGKLKLLWKS
+437 TDLGGKLKLLWKS
-450 AVADPFAEWWSDE
+450 AVADPFAEWWSDG

-566 TASFIGKPGV
+566 TASFIGKTGV
-576 IGAGNVVTGASGLL
+576 RGAGNVITGASGLL

-642 AYKAGNTTEAEAKK
+642 AYKAGNTTEAEAKR
-656 ASGGNA
+656 ASGGDA
-662 LAGVTV
+662 LLGVMA
-668 GAGLGALVGGPLG
+668 GAGLGTMFGGPLG

-692 GILIGTARARIIRKE
+692 GILIGAARAKSIRKE

-782 QAEASLSSLQSASE
+782 QAEASLSSLQNASE
-796 TVNRW
+796 TVNHW

-845 RLLVNI
+845 RLLVDV
-851 ESGAGK
+851 ESEAGK

-864 AYYSKIQEKLNDL
+864 SYYSQIQEKLNDL

-970 SLNLQLDDGVISKDE
+970 SLNLQLDDGAISKDE

-1020 RDILGDDGLS
+1020 QDILGEDSLS
-1030 DLQHALQNAIDTG
+1030 DLQHALQDAIDTG

-1054 ARLLGVEQL
+1054 AHLLGVDQL
-1063 GPETAETLR
+1063 GAETAETLR

-1123 IKLDRVVTASGSLQ
+1123 IKLDRVVTTSGGLQ
-1137 TGRTSSSSQI
+1137 TGRTPSSSQI

-1166 GGRPADGMLRGSTRF
+1166 GGRPADGMLKGSTRF

-1204 KLWAKTGKLLDVP
+1204 KLWTKTGKLLDVP

>member
-36 EKSQKKVDNLSG
+36 EK
-48 QAEQTSSAVKDLGDS
+48 
-63 AEKAQKKV
+63 AQKKV
-71 DALGKKKAKPTVDA
+71 DALGKKKAKPTIDA

-314 LSKDLEQGKIGSERA
+314 LSKDLEQGRIGSERA

-341 GMMDKTANETA
+341 GMMDKTANETV

-566 TASFIGKPGV
+566 TASFIGKTGV
-576 IGAGNVVTGASGLL
+576 RGAGNVITGASGLL

-642 AYKAGNTTEAEAKK
+642 AYKAGNTTEAEAKR
-656 ASGGNA
+656 ASGGDA
-662 LAGVTV
+662 LLGVMA
-668 GAGLGALVGGPLG
+668 GAGLGTMFGGPLG

-692 GILIGTARARIIRKE
+692 GILIGAARAKSIRKE

-782 QAEASLSSLQSASE
+782 QAEASLSSLQNASE

-845 RLLVNI
+845 RLLVDV
-851 ESGAGK
+851 ESEAGK

-864 AYYSKIQEKLNDL
+864 SYYSQIQEKLNDL

-970 SLNLQLDDGVISKDE
+970 SLNLQLDDGAISKDE

-1020 RDILGDDGLS
+1020 QDILGEDSLS
-1030 DLQHALQNAIDTG
+1030 DLQHALQDAIDTG

-1054 ARLLGVEQL
+1054 AHLLGVDQL
-1063 GPETAETLR
+1063 GAETAETLR

-1123 IKLDRVVTASGSLQ
+1123 IKLDRVVTTSGGLQ
-1137 TGRTSSSSQI
+1137 TGRTPSSSQI

-1166 GGRPADGMLRGSTRF
+1166 GGRPADGMLKGSTRF

-1217 GFARGGSTGNRDEGI
+1217 GFARGGNTGNRDEGI
-1232 RFQQFGGDTPER
+1232 RFQQFSGDTPER
-1244 GGQSVQ
+1244 GGQSIQ
-1250 VDVGGVNVT
+1250 MDVGGINVT
-1259 IQVDANASGSV
+1259 IQVNTNDSGSI
-1270 LEAIQAQAGEI
+1270 LDTIRAQAGEI
-1281 AEAVAG
+1281 TEAVAG
-1287 VMVDAMTAQFE
+1287 IMVDAITAQFE

>member
-14 VDNLSGVA
+14 VDNLSGA
-22 KQASTEVKELGDSA
+22 ANQAGA
-36 EKSQKKVDNLSG
+36 E
-48 QAEQTSSAVKDLGDS
+48 VKDLGNS
-63 AEKAQKKV
+63 AEKAEKQV
-71 DALGKKKAKPTVDA
+71 DNLGKKKAKPTVDA

-92 KFLNAERKIRKLAG
+92 KLLNAERKIKKLVG
-106 KSVTTTLKVMDKGVD
+106 KPVIATLKVMDKGVD
-121 VVNKVENSLKKVAGK
+121 VVNKVENGLKKVAGK

-205 QAMMDDLDT
+205 QKMMDDLDA

-305 GSGDSGIAA
+305 GSGDNGIAA

-341 GMMDKTANETA
+341 GMMDKTANETV

-396 LSKFGNTVY
+396 LSKFGDTVY

-414 AADKLE
+414 AADRLE

-450 AVADPFAEWWSDE
+450 VVADPFAEWWSDE
-463 ESVQK
+463 ETVQK

-498 DDSGSKGYNVA
+498 DDSRSKGYNVA

-539 LPFWAKVLVGGHV
+539 LPLWAKVLVGGHV

-596 GYALLGGASSATPA
+596 GYALLGGASSATPG

-692 GILIGTARARIIRKE
+692 GILIGAARAKIIRKE

-765 TMGDAAAGMDQ
+765 TMGDASAGMDQ
-776 FKTATQ
+776 FKTASQ
-782 QAEASLSSLQSASE
+782 QAEASLSSLQSAGE

-807 GVKFSEDEQESIKK
+807 GVKFSEDEQASIKK

-845 RLLVNI
+845 RLLVDV

-864 AYYSKIQEKLNDL
+864 SYYSQIQEKLNDL

-898 EKEVTNLQN
+898 EKEVTSLQN

-970 SLNLQLDDGVISKDE
+970 SLNLQLDDGAISKDE

-1020 RDILGDDGLS
+1020 QDILGEDSLS

-1054 ARLLGVEQL
+1054 AHLLGVDQL

-1123 IKLDRVVTASGSLQ
+1123 IKLDRVVTTSGNLQ
-1137 TGRTSSSSQI
+1137 TGRLSSPLQI

-1196 SQRRERAL
+1196 AQRRERAL

-1217 GFARGGSTGNRDEGI
+1217 GFARGGSTRNRDEGI
-1232 RFQQFGGDTPER
+1232 RFQRFGGDAPER
-1244 GGQSVQ
+1244 GDQSVQ
-1250 VDVGGVNVT
+1250 VNVGGVNVT
-1259 IQVDANASGSV
+1259 IQVDANDSGSV
-1270 LEAIQAQAGEI
+1270 LEAIRVQAGEI

-1287 VMVDAMTAQFE
+1287 IMADAMTAQFE

>member
-22 KQASTEVKELGDSA
+22 KQASTEVK
-36 EKSQKKVDNLSG
+36 
-48 QAEQTSSAVKDLGDS
+48 DLGDS
-63 AEKAQKKV
+63 AEKAEKQV
-71 DALGKKKAKPTVDA
+71 DDLGKKKAKPTVDA

-92 KFLNAERKIRKLAG
+92 KLLNAERKIKMLVG
-106 KSVTTTLKVMDKGVD
+106 KPVIATLKVMDKGVD
-121 VVNKVENSLKKVAGK
+121 VINKVENGLKKVAGK
-136 TWSTAVRIKDYA
+136 TWSAAVRIKDYA

-205 QAMMDDLDT
+205 QAMMDDLDA

-420 NTIKRIGDITD
+420 NTIKRIGNTTD

-437 ADLGGKLKLLWKS
+437 TDLGGKLKLLWKS
-450 AVADPFAEWWSDE
+450 AVADPFAEWWSDG

-566 TASFIGKPGV
+566 TASFIGKTGV
-576 IGAGNVVTGASGLL
+576 RGAGNVITGASGLL

-642 AYKAGNTTEAEAKK
+642 AYKAGNTTEAEAKR
-656 ASGGNA
+656 ASGGDA
-662 LAGVTV
+662 LLGVMA
-668 GAGLGALVGGPLG
+668 GAGLGTMFGGPLG

-692 GILIGTARARIIRKE
+692 GILIGAARAKSIRKE

-782 QAEASLSSLQSASE
+782 QAEASLSSLQNASE
-796 TVNRW
+796 TVNHW

-845 RLLVNI
+845 RLLVDV
-851 ESGAGK
+851 ESEAGK

-864 AYYSKIQEKLNDL
+864 SYYSQIQEKLNDL

-970 SLNLQLDDGVISKDE
+970 SLNLQLDDGAISKDE

-1020 RDILGDDGLS
+1020 QDILGEDSLS
-1030 DLQHALQNAIDTG
+1030 DLQHALQDAIDTG

-1054 ARLLGVEQL
+1054 AHLLGVDQL
-1063 GPETAETLR
+1063 GAETAETLR

-1123 IKLDRVVTASGSLQ
+1123 IKLDRVVTTSGGLQ
-1137 TGRTSSSSQI
+1137 TGRTPSSSQI

-1166 GGRPADGMLRGSTRF
+1166 GGRPADGMLKGSTRF

-1204 KLWAKTGKLLDVP
+1204 KLWTKTGKLLDVP

>member
-14 VDNLSGVA
+14 VDNLSGA
-22 KQASTEVKELGDSA
+22 ANQAGA
-36 EKSQKKVDNLSG
+36 E
-48 QAEQTSSAVKDLGDS
+48 VKDLGNS
-63 AEKAQKKV
+63 AEKAEKQV
-71 DALGKKKAKPTVDA
+71 DNLGKKKAKPTVDA

-314 LSKDLEQGKIGSERA
+314 LSKDLEQGRIGSERA

-341 GMMDKTANETA
+341 GMMDKTANETV

-468 ATELGESFAKSLT
+468 VTELGESFAKSLT

-539 LPFWAKVLVGGHV
+539 LPLWAKVLVGGHV

-596 GYALLGGASSATPA
+596 GYALLGGASSATPG

-692 GILIGTARARIIRKE
+692 GILIGAARAKSIRKE

-782 QAEASLSSLQSASE
+782 QAEASLSSLQNASE

-845 RLLVNI
+845 RLLVDV

-864 AYYSKIQEKLNDL
+864 SYYSQIQEKLNDL

-970 SLNLQLDDGVISKDE
+970 SLNLQLDDGAISKDE

-1020 RDILGDDGLS
+1020 QDILGEDSLS

-1054 ARLLGVEQL
+1054 AHLLGVDQL

-1123 IKLDRVVTASGSLQ
+1123 IKLDRVVTTSGGLQ
-1137 TGRTSSSSQI
+1137 TGRTPSSSQI

-1166 GGRPADGMLRGSTRF
+1166 GGRPADGMLKGSTRF

-1204 KLWAKTGKLLDVP
+1204 KLWTKTGKLLDVP

>member
-14 VDNLSGVA
+14 VDNLSGA
-22 KQASTEVKELGDSA
+22 ANQASA
-36 EKSQKKVDNLSG
+36 E
-48 QAEQTSSAVKDLGDS
+48 VKDLGDS
-63 AEKAQKKV
+63 AEKAEKQV
-71 DALGKKKAKPTVDA
+71 DDLGKKKAKPTVDA

-92 KFLNAERKIRKLAG
+92 KLLNAERKIKMLVG
-106 KSVTTTLKVMDKGVD
+106 KPVIATLKVMDKGVD

-242 IIKDMETIGDAAAA
+242 IIQDMETIGDAAAA

-314 LSKDLEQGKIGSERA
+314 LSKDLEQGRIGSERA

-341 GMMDKTANETA
+341 GMMDKTANETV

-539 LPFWAKVLVGGHV
+539 LPLWAKVLVGGHV

-596 GYALLGGASSATPA
+596 GYALLGGASSATPG

-692 GILIGTARARIIRKE
+692 GILIGAARAKSIRKE

-782 QAEASLSSLQSASE
+782 QAEASLSSLQNASE

-845 RLLVNI
+845 RLLVDV

-864 AYYSKIQEKLNDL
+864 SYYSQIQEKLNDL

-970 SLNLQLDDGVISKDE
+970 SLNLQLDDGAISKDE

-1020 RDILGDDGLS
+1020 QDILGEDSLS

-1054 ARLLGVEQL
+1054 AHLLGVDQL
-1063 GPETAETLR
+1063 GAETAETLR

-1123 IKLDRVVTASGSLQ
+1123 IKLDRVVTTSGGLQ
-1137 TGRTSSSSQI
+1137 TGRTPSSSQI

-1166 GGRPADGMLRGSTRF
+1166 GGRPADGMLKGSTRF

-1204 KLWAKTGKLLDVP
+1204 KLWTKTGKLLDVP

-1259 IQVDANASGSV
+1259 IQVDANASGSI

>member
-14 VDNLSGVA
+14 VDNLSGA
-22 KQASTEVKELGDSA
+22 ANQAGA
-36 EKSQKKVDNLSG
+36 E
-48 QAEQTSSAVKDLGDS
+48 VKDLGNS
-63 AEKAQKKV
+63 AEKAEKQV
-71 DALGKKKAKPTVDA
+71 DNLGKKKAKPTVDA

-314 LSKDLEQGKIGSERA
+314 LSKDLEQGRIGSERA

-341 GMMDKTANETA
+341 GMMDKTANETV

-539 LPFWAKVLVGGHV
+539 LPLWAKVLVGGHV

-596 GYALLGGASSATPA
+596 GYALLGGASSATPG

-692 GILIGTARARIIRKE
+692 GILIGAARAKSIRKE

-782 QAEASLSSLQSASE
+782 QAEASLSSLQNASE

-845 RLLVNI
+845 RLLVDV

-864 AYYSKIQEKLNDL
+864 SYYSQIQEKLNDL

-888 LQDGIITLDE
+888 LKDGIITLDE

-970 SLNLQLDDGVISKDE
+970 SLNLQLDDGAISKDE

-1020 RDILGDDGLS
+1020 QDILGEDSLS

-1054 ARLLGVEQL
+1054 AHLLGVDQL
-1063 GPETAETLR
+1063 GAETAETLR

-1123 IKLDRVVTASGSLQ
+1123 IKLDRVVTTSGGLQ
-1137 TGRTSSSSQI
+1137 TGRTPSSSQI

-1166 GGRPADGMLRGSTRF
+1166 GGRPADGMLKGSTRF

-1204 KLWAKTGKLLDVP
+1204 KLWTKTGKLLDVP